1 MKWTT
6 QVFAHRGASFKAP
19 ENTLAAFLLAAELGA
34 DGVELDVH
42 LSRDGRVVVIHDDTV
57 DRTGNG
63 SGSVHDMLFDDLRAL
78 DVSMGKPGYAGAC
91 IPTLE
96 EVYRLLAPTPLMVN
110 VEIKEY
116 LYQDGFPI
124 IPKVLE
130 LEERYRFTGRVFYSS
145 FNHYILREIKRLHP
159 QVPTAILYAEG
170 MVDAWEYARRVPSD
184 AIHPH
189 FVALQD
195 PALVSQ
201 CHANGIA
208 VRPWTVDRP
217 DVLEQTFAAG
227 VDTVITNRP
236 DVALE
241 LRG

>member
-1 MKWTT
+1 MMRRKTRWQPFRWLRSWARTE
-6 QVFAHRGASFKAP
+6 F
-19 ENTLAAFLLAAELGA
+19 
-34 DGVELDVH
+34 ELDVH
-42 LSRDGRVVVIHDDTV
+42 LSRDGQVVVIHDDTV

-63 SGSVHDMLFDDLRAL
+63 SGAVHDMLLDDLRAL
-78 DVSMGKPGYAGAC
+78 DVAMGRQGYAGAR
-91 IPTLE
+91 IHILE
-96 EVYRLLAPTPLMVN
+96 EVYRLLAPTALMVN

-116 LYQDGFPI
+116 VYQDGFPI

-130 LEERYRFTGRVFYSS
+130 LEEQYQLAGRVFYSS
-145 FNHYILREIKRLHP
+145 FNHYILREMKQRHP
-159 QVPTAILYAEG
+159 QVPTAVLYSAG

-189 FVALQD
+189 VLALQD
-195 PALVSQ
+195 PALVLQ

-217 DVLEQTFAAG
+217 DVLEQMFAAG

-236 DVALE
+236 DVALD